1 MRRRWVKLLGASI
14 ALGVAV
20 LLAASITPALDADL
34 WWLATLAAFGMW
46 PALAVSVALMWSAA
60 RQYVG
65 PHPTLITMPDRLDP
79 AERDAWAELER
90 RLGDGR

>member
-1 MRRRWVKLLGASI
+1 MRRRWVKLLAASI

-20 LLAASITPALDADL
+20 LLAVTASRALDADL
-34 WWLATLAAFGMW
+34 WWPAALAAFGMW

-60 RQYVG
+60 RQE
-65 PHPTLITMPDRLDP
+65 PCPSLITMPDQLNP
-79 AERDAWAELER
+79 AEADAWADLER